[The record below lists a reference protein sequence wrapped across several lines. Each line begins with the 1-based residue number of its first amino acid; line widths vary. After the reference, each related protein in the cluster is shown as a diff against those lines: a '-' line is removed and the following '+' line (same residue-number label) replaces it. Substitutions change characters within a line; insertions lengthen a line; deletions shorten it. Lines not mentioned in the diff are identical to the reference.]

1 MIKVLQENDKVLI
14 FSNLVVFIRANESVI
29 VLVCNCV
36 YFEGV
41 VFVFCFKGE
50 KVSWVMFVMCLS
62 TFYLYV
68 RVCKFLFF
76 GCRN

>member
-41 VFVFCFKGE
+41 VFVFCFKGG
-50 KVSWVMFVMCLS
+50 KGKLGHVCNVHVNILFVCEGL
-62 TFYLYV
+62 
-68 RVCKFLFF
+68 
-76 GCRN
+76 